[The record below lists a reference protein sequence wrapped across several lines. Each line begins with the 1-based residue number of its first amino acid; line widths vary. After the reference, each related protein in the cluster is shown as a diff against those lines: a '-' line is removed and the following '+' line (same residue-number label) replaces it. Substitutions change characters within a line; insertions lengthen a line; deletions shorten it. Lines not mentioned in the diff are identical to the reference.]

1 MGEDVLDVLVSL
13 AFAALT
19 GLMLLA
25 PVVILL
31 IELIND
37 TKDHWKNR

>member
-1 MGEDVLDVLVSL
+1 MDDSTLDVLVSL

-19 GLMLLA
+19 GLMLLS

-37 TKDHWKNR
+37 TKDHWINR

>member
-1 MGEDVLDVLVSL
+1 MDDSTLDVLVSL

-19 GLMLLA
+19 GLMFLA

-37 TKDHWKNR
+37 MKDRWINR